1 VDELP
6 EHLQQNVEAAGL
18 WKVDQDHDRVY
29 AFCTSEPNPLVAPKH
44 PKAMPVI
51 LLAEDQER
59 WLSAP
64 VDEAPTLLAGY
75 PSQLMKVS

>member
-6 EHLQQNVEAAGL
+6 KHLQQLVEAADL

-29 AFCTSEPNPLVAPKH
+29 AFCTTEPNPLVAPKH
-44 PKAMPVI
+44 PKSMPVI

-59 WLSAP
+59 R
-64 VDEAPTLLAGY
+64 
-75 PSQLMKVS
+75 LMKR